1 MSQVAR
7 PTRRSLLALT
17 GLGAGAS
24 LLAACGAGG
33 DGPAGSDG
41 PTVVTTCYPFDFLTS
56 RITGDQVDLVS
67 LASPGVDAHGLEL
80 SVQQVMQIQEA
91 DLVLQIAGFQAPV
104 DDAIASGGTENVLEI
119 STVVDLLPYGGAEDS
134 ADDPATGASDGGGD
148 GHEGHDHAEEE
159 PAEEGHE
166 GHDHG
171 PTDPHFWQDP
181 LRMADVGDAIAARL
195 GEIVPDRA
203 AEFTA
208 NADAVRADLEE
219 LDAELAGE
227 FGGIDGSRTF
237 ITSHAAYAY
246 LADRYELEQVGIA
259 GVDPETEPSP
269 RRLLELEQVVADE
282 GVTTIFFETT
292 ASPKVAQTLADNVGV
307 SSEEL
312 DNLESQL
319 DESADY
325 LQVMRDNADKLV
337 ASWA

>member
-41 PTVVTTCYPFDFLTS
+41 PTVVTTCYAFDFLTS

-91 DLVLQIAGFQAPV
+91 DLVLQIAGFQTAV
-104 DDAIASGGTENVLEI
+104 DDAIASEDLENVLEI
-119 STVVDLLPYGGAEDS
+119 STIVELLPTGGVAE
-134 ADDPATGASDGGGD
+134 PATESSDGGGD
-148 GHEGHDHAEEE
+148 EHADDDHAGHDH
-159 PAEEGHE
+159 AEEGHE

-181 LRMADVGDAIAARL
+181 LRVADVGDAIAARL

-208 NADAVRADLEE
+208 NAEAVRADLEE
-219 LDAELAGE
+219 LDAELAE
-227 FGGIDGSRTF
+227 KFGGIDGSRTF

-312 DNLESQL
+312 DNLETQL

>member
-1 MSQVAR
+1 MSSVAR
-7 PTRRSLLALT
+7 PSRRSLLALT

-24 LLAACGAGG
+24 LLAACGDGG
-33 DGPAGSDG
+33 GGTAGSGG

-67 LASPGVDAHGLEL
+67 LATPGADAHGLEL

-91 DLVLQIAGFQAPV
+91 DLVLQIAGFQTAV
-104 DDAIASGGTENVLEI
+104 DDAIASEDLQNVLEI
-119 STVVDLLPYGGAEDS
+119 STVVELLPSGGEADAES
-134 ADDPATGASDGGGD
+134 SDGGGES
-148 GHEGHDHAEEE
+148 HEGHDHAEDEN
-159 PAEEGHE
+159 AEEGHE

-171 PTDPHFWQDP
+171 TTDPHFWQDP

-203 AEFTA
+203 EEFTA
-208 NADAVRADLEE
+208 NAEVVRADLEE
-219 LDAELAGE
+219 LDAELAE
-227 FGGIDGSRTF
+227 QFDTVDGTRTF

-312 DNLESQL
+312 DNLETQL

-325 LQVMRDNADKLV
+325 LQVMRDNADKLM